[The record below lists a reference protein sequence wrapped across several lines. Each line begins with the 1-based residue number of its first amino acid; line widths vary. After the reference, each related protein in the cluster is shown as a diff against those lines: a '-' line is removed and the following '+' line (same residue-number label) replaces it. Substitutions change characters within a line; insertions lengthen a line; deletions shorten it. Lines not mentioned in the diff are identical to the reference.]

1 MSREELRQI
10 RPVINTFNTEATSSI
25 EQFQNEVLRPII
37 KFQHDWLMTWAI
49 GLPQWKM
56 LCSFNG
62 KKEDSFIRINDY
74 FSKQQDKKGII
85 IGAITGLMT
94 VEELTIY
101 QATEKEVNKRI
112 IQMVVQRLTD
122 SFYREDN
129 EN

>member
-37 KFQHDWLMTWAI
+37 KFQHDWLMTWVI

-62 KKEDSFIRINDY
+62 KKDDFFIRINDY

-122 SFYREDN
+122 SFYGLQ
-129 EN
+129 

>member
-1 MSREELRQI
+1 MSREELRHL

-37 KFQHDWLMTWAI
+37 KYQHDWLMTWAL
-49 GLPQWKM
+49 GLPQWKT
-56 LCSFNG
+56 LCSFKG
-62 KKEDSFIRINDY
+62 KKEDFFNRINDY

-101 QATEKEVNKRI
+101 QTTEKEVNKRI

-122 SFYREDN
+122 SFYGDGK
-129 EN
+129 

>member
-37 KFQHDWLMTWAI
+37 KFQHDWLMTWVI

-62 KKEDSFIRINDY
+62 KKDDFFIRINDY

-122 SFYREDN
+122 SFYGELN
-129 EN
+129 

>member
-1 MSREELRQI
+1 MSREELHRI

-25 EQFQNEVLRPII
+25 EQFQNDVLRPII
-37 KFQHDWLMTWAI
+37 KYQHDWLFTWAE
-49 GLPQWKM
+49 GLPLWKT

-62 KKEDSFIRINDY
+62 KKEDFFIRINDY

-85 IGAITGLMT
+85 IGSITGLMT
-94 VEELTIY
+94 VEELKIY

-122 SFYREDN
+122 SFYLEG
-129 EN
+129 

>member
-1 MSREELRQI
+1 MSREELRQL
-10 RPVINTFNTEATSSI
+10 RPVINTFDTDVTTPI
-25 EQFQNEVLRPII
+25 EHFQNEVLRPII
-37 KFQHDWLMTWAI
+37 KYQHDWLMSWVR
-49 GLPQWKM
+49 GLPQWKT

-62 KKEDSFIRINDY
+62 KKEDFFIRINDY

-122 SFYREDN
+122 SFYGEGL
-129 EN
+129 